1 VDVLKTVLDTVLD
14 KVTWPVAL
22 VVLAIALALIFHR
35 KLSELIERTTSIEI
49 DPGKRRWRVEFGQR
63 VQHEQQKA
71 AAIQRQITGR
81 SPIPVS
87 PPPAPPGNGSRQTG
101 REIVLEAWGALR
113 QAVYDGCTANGIP
126 LTPTTGVREAFPRLR
141 DARALDL
148 DLARLVEFAYDQG
161 REIASDRG
169 HRPHPEDARAY
180 ANLAHSAAQLLAL
193 SVFTPLT
200 PLPSPPPEALPRRA
214 TMVGGSFVPP
224 SLGNAS
230 AELVAVAG
238 PMKGQHYLID
248 KSNYRLGRNPNNDL
262 CAAADASVSGE
273 HACLRYQNGGLF
285 LYDQDSRNGTFLNEQ
300 RITGTPVMVRHGDR
314 IRLGESAFEVVPM
327 SDTPPRGA
335 KEEGRKGPDRSVVR

>member
-1 VDVLKTVLDTVLD
+1 VDVLKTVLETVLD
-14 KVTWPVAL
+14 KVTMPVAL

-87 PPPAPPGNGSRQTG
+87 PPPAPPGEGGRQTG

-126 LTPTTGVREAFPRLR
+126 MTPTTGVREAFPRLR
-141 DARALDL
+141 EARALDP
-148 DLARLVEFAYDQG
+148 DLARLVEFAHDQG
-161 REIASDRG
+161 HEIANDRG
-169 HRPHPEDARAY
+169 RRPHPEDARAY

-193 SVFTPLT
+193 SVLT
-200 PLPSPPPEALPRRA
+200 PLPSPPPEAPPRRA
-214 TMVGGSFVPP
+214 TMVGGGFVPP

-262 CAAADASVSGE
+262 CAAADDSVSGE
-273 HACLRYQNGGLF
+273 HACLRYENGGLF
-285 LYDQDSRNGTFLNEQ
+285 LYDQGSRNGTFLNEQ
-300 RITGTPVMVRHGDR
+300 RVTGTPAMVRHGDR
-314 IRLGESAFEVVPM
+314 IRLGESAFDVVAM
-327 SDTPPRGA
+327 SDAPPRGA